1 MQSDTML
8 DSRMYVRLDLG
19 FAPEANRRFQDNRAN
34 QGHLANQL
42 LLYDRVVIP
51 TKDFGIVPVLIAWL
65 GAERF
70 RECLREGTFGFARPM
85 SLLGYA
91 GNGGGINAFTINST
105 KEKPFEWWQEAIFG
119 AVESAVELQLKN
131 QWTSISS
138 KEKSE
143 LFDLILGCTKSI
155 AWDNDIFMKRIVH
168 ESYTDIKNDRFL
180 SDFVL
185 SKERSRD
192 KPVDLRQL
200 SGVNPNQFR
209 ISGLTAI
216 RDGVDVVL
224 RVAEINMEIL
234 LAHLYQECD
243 IGTSEGAEILLQGK
257 LLRCGIQPSV
267 AKKFLSLVELRGV
280 PDIRR
285 GVESGSVT
293 LCDILALRK
302 KKVSREFRQWLRSCD
317 AKDGRELERIYVSA
331 LESSGKYSSLP
342 ARVLRFIVTTAAGV
356 LHPIA
361 GPLMNAIDSF
371 FVEKWLAGYSPK
383 LFLNEVARLP
393 TKNGR

>member
-1 MQSDTML
+1 MQSDTIL

-19 FAPEANRRFQDNRAN
+19 FAPEANKRFQEERAN

-65 GAERF
+65 GVERF
-70 RECLREGTFGFARPM
+70 RDCLREGTFGFARPM

-91 GNGGGINAFTINST
+91 GNGGGINAFTMNPG
-105 KEKPFEWWQEAIFG
+105 KERPFEWWQEAIFG
-119 AVESAVELQLKN
+119 ALESAVELQLRN
-131 QWTSISS
+131 QCTSISS
-138 KEKSE
+138 EERTK
-143 LFDLILGCTKSI
+143 LLDLIRACTKSI
-155 AWDNDIFMKRIVH
+155 AWENDIFMKRIVH
-168 ESYTDIKNDRFL
+168 ESYTDIMNNPVL

-185 SKERSRD
+185 NKEGLTD
-192 KPVDLRQL
+192 TAVDLRQL

-209 ISGLTAI
+209 ISGLRDI
-216 RDGVDVVL
+216 RDGVDLVL

-234 LAHLYQECD
+234 LAHLYQQCD
-243 IGTSEGAEILLQGK
+243 IGTSEGAEMLLKGK
-257 LLRCGIQPSV
+257 LLRCGIQPSS
-267 AKKFLSLVELRGV
+267 AEKFLSLVELRRV
-280 PDIRR
+280 PDIGQ

-293 LCDILALRK
+293 LGDILALRK
-302 KKVSREFRQWLRSCD
+302 KKVAREFRQWLRSCN
-317 AKDGRELERIYVSA
+317 AKNGRELEQIYVKA
-331 LESSGKYSSLP
+331 LESSGKYASLP

-356 LHPIA
+356 LHPIV
-361 GPLMNAIDSF
+361 GPAMTAIDSF

-393 TKNGR
+393 TEKRG